1 MSGVLNKVF
10 ISIISSSIDT
20 QNTPKETTK
29 LALYVYTMCMTNLY
43 RVMS

>member
-29 LALYVYTMCMTNLY
+29 LETISEEQADTYL
-43 RVMS
+43 